1 MSKTFVI
8 AGKDITETFRNK
20 LLYFYIA
27 LFFIIGFVYL
37 DNFNSLIAAQE
48 TEDPLLSIQSG
59 IDYLFVIMPLTLAM
73 LACTIF
79 SGYSIIMEKSRRSME
94 SLLAT
99 PVTISDVWLGKSL
112 ASAIP
117 STIIA
122 IMISFLVLIGI
133 NVRASAGYIFP
144 SALPLITGLAIVP
157 LLIFLIIL
165 IVSFIQ
171 LITANQMVGRLAFV
185 GIFLITFLGTTL
197 FNPGTPENFALMYA
211 IIAILLA
218 GSTRSIKKLLT
229 KERVVLSSKG

>member
-112 ASAIP
+112 ASVH
-117 STIIA
+117 TQH
-122 IMISFLVLIGI
+122 L
-133 NVRASAGYIFP
+133 
-144 SALPLITGLAIVP
+144 
-157 LLIFLIIL
+157 
-165 IVSFIQ
+165 
-171 LITANQMVGRLAFV
+171 
-185 GIFLITFLGTTL
+185 
-197 FNPGTPENFALMYA
+197 
-211 IIAILLA
+211 
-218 GSTRSIKKLLT
+218 
-229 KERVVLSSKG
+229 